1 MVDYYPLTPANLDE
15 TAWPD
20 GSSTGRR
27 WRRLRSAFQAPEERA
42 GSLPRTLARLD
53 PKASYEV
60 TFAETYDVK
69 ANRVMTG
76 AELSN
81 LNVDI
86 ATAPGSVMIRYRKA
100 QGQGEASKGTVS
112 P

>member
-1 MVDYYPLTPANLDE
+1 
-15 TAWPD
+15 
-20 GSSTGRR
+20 
-27 WRRLRSAFQAPEERA
+27 
-42 GSLPRTLARLD
+42 
-53 PKASYEV
+53 V

-81 LNVDI
+81 LHVDI
-86 ATAPGSVMIRYRKA
+86 ATAPGSVMIRYRKTQA
-100 QGQGEASKGTVS
+100 QGEVTKGAVS